1 MNAFVAQAGAPSIA
15 IEARLTPAPGE
26 KIPLEESLRK
36 KDGSIEIG
44 QGRQNRHLR
53 PLMIPFNSRINT
65 KINTSSPWPKA
76 TSIRQ

>member
-1 MNAFVAQAGAPSIA
+1 MNAFVAHELDQLIELLAQAGAPSIA

-44 QGRQNRHLR
+44 QG
-53 PLMIPFNSRINT
+53 SKT
-65 KINTSSPWPKA
+65 GTSAP
-76 TSIRQ
+76 

>member
-44 QGRQNRHLR
+44 QG
-53 PLMIPFNSRINT
+53 SKT
-65 KINTSSPWPKA
+65 GTSAP
-76 TSIRQ
+76 